1 MTDKFYSIFCCFVF
15 LFSARNVDITRLPFC
30 SKGSLP
36 AIGECNPQ
44 DWMSSY
50 KIRDEKRT
58 WWLKDEDC
66 KLDKGSKQVCPKWKH
81 LYNSMICYVVRCP

>member
-15 LFSARNVDITRLPFC
+15 VFSARNVDITKLPFC
-30 SKGSLP
+30 SERSLP

-44 DWMSSY
+44 DWMFSY
-50 KIRDEKRT
+50 KIRDEKCT
-58 WWLKDEDC
+58 WWLNDC
-66 KLDKGSKQVCPKWKH
+66 KLDKGSKKVCPEWKH